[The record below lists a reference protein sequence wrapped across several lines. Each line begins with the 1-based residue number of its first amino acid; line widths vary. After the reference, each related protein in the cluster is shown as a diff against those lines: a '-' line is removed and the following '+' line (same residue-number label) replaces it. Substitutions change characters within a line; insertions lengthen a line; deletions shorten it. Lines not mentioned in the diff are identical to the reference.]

1 MKFMKIVAG
10 NTRHNDKESRGDKI
24 QAILKEKE
32 NGAIVDSIL
41 VRNSE
46 YDTESEKHKEIA
58 PHVSLVYKGTQVF
71 SGEFSRLAEMA
82 LAYKERL
89 EPSNVSSIM
98 TDYLNSYAS
107 YSIKRFVEA
116 MAKEHR
122 FLQAAFTRLCFAW
135 IKHNADLTECEY
147 DGRNSMEV
155 KACTMIVENNRDFF

>member
-10 NTRHNDKESRGDKI
+10 NTRHTDKESKGDKI
-24 QAILKEKE
+24 QAILNEKE

-46 YDTESEKHKEIA
+46 YDTETETYKEIA

-71 SGEFSRLAEMA
+71 SGEFRQLAGIA

-89 EPSNVSSIM
+89 NPSNVASTV
-98 TDYLNSYAS
+98 TDYLNSYS
-107 YSIKRFVEA
+107 SDSIKRFVEA

-122 FLQAAFTRLCFAW
+122 FLQATFTRLCLAW
-135 IKHNADLTECEY
+135 IKHNADLEENQY
-147 DGRNSMEV
+147 DGRNEMEV
-155 KACTMIVENNRDFF
+155 KTCKMIVENNRDFF